1 MLALLATAAV
11 AFMGPGGVTAP
22 APRCVTAQAPRT
34 MRPVAGVQLTN
45 PMAMPRL
52 ATPRARVVA
61 QAPGWKNN
69 PAVVRG
75 VAGVQLTNPMAMP
88 RARLATPRARVV
100 AQAPGWKNNPAVV
113 GVKQLYDRVVDD
125 TLAEKNV
132 EEARANYEDELQKDP
147 DSSETA
153 YSAFAL
159 QAALNAYYEDE
170 LRLPPAIG
178 AVGAI
183 VAGALGNDLGDIF

>member
-1 MLALLATAAV
+1 
-11 AFMGPGGVTAP
+11 
-22 APRCVTAQAPRT
+22 

-45 PMAMPRL
+45 PMAMP
-52 ATPRARVVA
+52 
-61 QAPGWKNN
+61 
-69 PAVVRG
+69 
-75 VAGVQLTNPMAMP
+75 
-88 RARLATPRARVV
+88 RLATPRARVV

-159 QAALNAYYEDE
+159 QAAFNAYYEDK
-170 LRLPPAIG
+170 LKTSCDCRPR
-178 AVGAI
+178 
-183 VAGALGNDLGDIF
+183 N